1 MNEVIELL
9 PTAVASAA
17 GTAVVITAV
26 VMAVITWE
34 EKR

>member
-1 MNEVIELL
+1 MSELIELL
-9 PTAVASAA
+9 PTAVAIAA

-26 VMAVITWE
+26 VMAVIAWE